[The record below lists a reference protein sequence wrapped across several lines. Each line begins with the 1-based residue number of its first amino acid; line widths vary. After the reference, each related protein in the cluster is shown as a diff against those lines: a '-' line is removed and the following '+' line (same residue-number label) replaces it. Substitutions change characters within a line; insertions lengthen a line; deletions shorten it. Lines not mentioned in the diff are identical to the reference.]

1 MGKFDWLKYY
11 FENRTYNSWTAV
23 SEIIPN
29 EFDEYHLLHWNVGIV
44 DDFPFDQYP
53 EQNVTIEQTNQRIRI
68 ERDHKLFLN
77 SDEDRLFRKTDLK
90 EISDL
95 FNTEYS
101 YQTLNK
107 IKQTPA
113 IKILPEISVKNLRET
128 IRGISENQTLNLYVE
143 DFHRYPN
150 HEMPNQEIEN
160 ISLSQYFKLQNDV
173 FFDYW
178 SYLFP
183 DDKSWCLTTAEAL
196 PMFLCTKN
204 KLAET
209 VLTNTDIEM
218 FKVEYN
224 EKLYQ

>member
-1 MGKFDWLKYY
+1 MKKFDWLKYY
-11 FENRTYNSWTAV
+11 FENRTENIRVAV
-23 SEIIPN
+23 SEIISD

-53 EQNVTIEQTNQRIRI
+53 EQNVTIEETNKRIRI
-68 ERDHKLFLN
+68 EREHNLFLN
-77 SDEDRLFRKTDLK
+77 PDEDKLFRKTDLK

-95 FNTEYS
+95 FGTEYS

-113 IKILPEISVKNLRET
+113 VKILPELSVQNLKETVGKISK
-128 IRGISENQTLNLYVE
+128 NQTLNLYVE
-143 DFHRYPN
+143 DFYRYPN
-150 HEMPNQEIEN
+150 HEIPNQEIEN
-160 ISLSQYFKLQNDV
+160 ISLEQYFKLQEDL

-183 DDKSWCLTTAEAL
+183 NDKSWCLTTAEDL

-204 KLAET
+204 KLVEKISK
-209 VLTNTDIEM
+209 NTDIEM

-224 EKLYQ
+224 EKLYK

>member
-1 MGKFDWLKYY
+1 MKKFNWLKSY
-11 FENRTYNSWTAV
+11 FENRTENAWVAV

-44 DDFPFDQYP
+44 DDFPFDQYT
-53 EQNVTIEQTNQRIRI
+53 EQNETIEETNKRIRI
-68 ERDHKLFLN
+68 ERECKLFLN
-77 SDEDRLFRKTDLK
+77 PDEDKLFRKINLK
-90 EISDL
+90 EISEL

-128 IRGISENQTLNLYVE
+128 IGEISKNQTLNLYVE
-143 DFHRYPN
+143 DFYKYPN
-150 HEMPNQEIEN
+150 YEIPNQEIEN
-160 ISLSQYFKLQNDV
+160 ISLNQYFELQEDL
-173 FFDYW
+173 FFDNW

-183 DDKSWCLTTAEAL
+183 DDKSWCLTTAEDL

-204 KLAET
+204 KLAEI
-209 VLTNTDIEM
+209 VSKNTDIEM

-224 EKLYQ
+224 EKLYK